1 MAANCRKRVIQS
13 VETED
18 VCEFSQDEQ
27 GSSTEELSEED
38 SSYCDLSTS
47 TSATGSSTGT
57 STRKSRMAMKKQR
70 YLSGTSRKPYRISNE
85 LQKALSDNEQGL
97 SSNQAMASHQEPS
110 QWNEN
115 VCKSCAP
122 VLQKYADT
130 FRDMKRQG
138 SELKRRK
145 LINPHPKRPSTEQY
159 RDLVKQNEW
168 IRNNIFDAT
177 GNYLFCCRCVHH
189 GLGISFQRLSR
200 QRKVKRK
207 QFSEPLRS
215 FTKSEVISKSL
226 GKFVVMPES
235 CDMSF
240 MAWWKLL
247 DNSSIV
253 TVQYPHERHGLAG
266 STSHAAKVDAKQ
278 DFLNFVDINSQ
289 PNGRSAESSSA
300 THYFLPKFRTIQTP
314 KANVSNYELRVK
326 QSLVGEFNRAQT
338 ERHRTIISN
347 YSASVWLKKERP
359 KYAIYPHKLDYCDTC
374 AKQNELLRSKQ
385 TILNRIRQTGSA
397 EEEQQKSIEDEM
409 AQINEELKTHREQAQ
424 QSHDYYKDV
433 TSRCHEEWKEIFR
446 LETKHNKSDDETQT
460 LEKLRHNFTAVLS
473 VDFQMQKLLPYWGLS
488 PQPGSTYY
496 LQKLSHDIFGIV
508 DHREDHSTLYIFN
521 ETVGPKNTD
530 HTISLLMDYI
540 RNHTAFPS
548 WIKRLHIFLDNTGST
563 NKNAFF
569 MGWGMEIIQQ
579 KCLDYLRFSFLVA
592 GHTKFDV
599 DRVFSITAKT
609 FHSSDVFNTNELVT
623 IMSQPDQITA
633 KQVKGNVIYNWR
645 EKISAKYSKLPGIR
659 ELHDF
664 IIVRP
669 SDTEIA
675 TMLVREWCYGGTPKR
690 SPLKLNSG
698 FTANV
703 NVFPSQS
710 ECYDQLKKTR
720 QLTVGK
726 LTHLTQMCQNF
737 IAEERWLECVTKT
750 NSN

>member
-1 MAANCRKRVIQS
+1 MACH
-13 VETED
+13 
-18 VCEFSQDEQ
+18 
-27 GSSTEELSEED
+27 L
-38 SSYCDLSTS
+38 
-47 TSATGSSTGT
+47 
-57 STRKSRMAMKKQR
+57 
-70 YLSGTSRKPYRISNE
+70 
-85 LQKALSDNEQGL
+85 
-97 SSNQAMASHQEPS
+97 EPS
-110 QWNEN
+110 EWNEN

-145 LINPHPKRPSTEQY
+145 LINLHPKRPSTVQY

-177 GNYLFCCRCVHH
+177 GNYLFCCRCVHF

-207 QFSEPLRS
+207 QFSESLRS
-215 FTKSEVISKSL
+215 FTKLEVISQNL
-226 GKFVVMPES
+226 GKFVVMPEG
-235 CDMSF
+235 CNVSF

-247 DNSSIV
+247 DNSSTV

-266 STSHAAKVDAKQ
+266 SISHAAKVDAKQ

-314 KANVSNYELRVK
+314 KAGVSNFELRVK

-338 ERHRTIISN
+338 EQQKSIISN

-359 KYAIYPHKLDYCDTC
+359 KHAIYPHKLDYCDTC

-397 EEEQQKSIEDEM
+397 EEEQQKTIEEEI
-409 AQINEELKTHREQAQ
+409 AQINEQSKTHREQAQ
-424 QSHDYYKDV
+424 QSHDYYKEV
-433 TSRCHEEWKEIFR
+433 TSRCHEEWKEICR
-446 LETKHNKSDDETQT
+446 LETKQNRSDDETQT
-460 LEKLRHNFTAVLS
+460 LETLRHSFTAVLS
-473 VDFQMQKLLPYWGLS
+473 CDFQMQKLIPYWGLS

-496 LQKLSHDIFGIV
+496 FQKLSHDILGIV
-508 DHREDHSTLYIFN
+508 DHRENQSMLYIFD

-530 HTISLLMDYI
+530 HTISLLMDYV
-540 RNHTAFPS
+540 RNSTAFPS

-563 NKNAFF
+563 NKNAYF

-579 KCLDYLRFSFLVA
+579 KCVDYLRFSFLVA

-599 DRVFSITAKT
+599 DRVFSVTAKA
-609 FHSSDVFNTNELVT
+609 FNSSDVFNTTELVNV
-623 IMSQPDQITA
+623 MSQPNQVTA
-633 KQVKGNVIYNWR
+633 KQVKGDVIYNWR
-645 EKISAKYSKLPGIR
+645 DKISAKYSKLPGIR

-664 IIVRP
+664 IMVRSP
-669 SDTEIA
+669 DTETA
-675 TMLVREWCYGGTPKR
+675 TMLVRKGCYGGTSKK

-698 FTANV
+698 FTANI
-703 NVFPSQS
+703 NVFPLESDY
-710 ECYDQLKKTR
+710 YDQLNKTR
-720 QLTVGK
+720 ELTAAK
-726 LTHLTQMCQNF
+726 LTHLTQMRQNF
-737 IAEERWLECVTKT
+737 IPEERWLECVTKT